1 VRAHR
6 CCEVASSD
14 SGRET
19 TERRNIDAD
28 PQPPTFIRRFLE
40 NAGWIVPGALLALL
54 PKCPAC
60 VATYAVIGTGVG
72 FSLSTATYL
81 RTLLLILCLASL
93 SYLAARRMRR
103 FIALRAEAKAIARK
117 TNMSMQTATSE
128 YRDSLAQEEA
138 TINRRDLTRLLI
150 AALATVPITAAF
162 AQKPGSSNGGTSSSG
177 SLPASDLTHKENVEL
192 YRTRC

>member
-1 VRAHR
+1 MRAHR

-72 FSLSTATYL
+72 FSLVNRDIPAN
-81 RTLLLILCLASL
+81 
-93 SYLAARRMRR
+93 AAADPVPGVTV
-103 FIALRAEAKAIARK
+103 IPCGK
-117 TNMSMQTATSE
+117 THAPLH
-128 YRDSLAQEEA
+128 R
-138 TINRRDLTRLLI
+138 
-150 AALATVPITAAF
+150 
-162 AQKPGSSNGGTSSSG
+162 
-177 SLPASDLTHKENVEL
+177 VES
-192 YRTRC
+192 